1 VLHWA
6 NKIVSNAQRR
16 HIMESPTYL
25 GTDIAGLMHAA
36 RAEARRIMDENKGD
50 VISDHRA
57 ILDRLETGGL
67 ITNEEAQTLLELYKL
82 GFEAGEPK
90 GDAGRAYF
98 QSREIYSKLAASG
111 KASPVALV
119 VASAAVGSFEISA
132 NPEGSTTV
140 TIARVSYG
148 SSLAGIGAGIGS
160 LLGGP
165 AGGVLGGAIGGLV
178 GGIVDDKKGKK

>member
-1 VLHWA
+1 M
-6 NKIVSNAQRR
+6 
-16 HIMESPTYL
+16 METPTYL
-25 GTDIAGLMHAA
+25 GTDIAGMMHAA
-36 RAEARRIMDENKGD
+36 RAEARRIMDANKGD
-50 VISDHRA
+50 LVSDHKA
-57 ILDRLETGGL
+57 ILDRLEAAEL
-67 ITNEEAQTLLELYKL
+67 ITDEEVETLLGLYKL
-82 GFEAGEPK
+82 GYEAGEGK
-90 GDAGRAYF
+90 GDPQRAFF
-98 QSREIYSKLAASG
+98 QSRDIYDKLAAGG

-119 VASAAVGSFEISA
+119 VASAAVGSFDVSV

-165 AGGVLGGAIGGLV
+165 AGGVLGGAIGGLL

>member
-1 VLHWA
+1 MD
-6 NKIVSNAQRR
+6 KS
-16 HIMESPTYL
+16 TYL

-36 RAEARRIMDENKGD
+36 RAEARRVMDANKGD
-50 VISDHRA
+50 VVSDHKA
-57 ILDRLETGGL
+57 ILDRLEAGDL
-67 ITNEEAQTLLELYKL
+67 ITDEEVRTLMELYKI
-82 GFEAGEPK
+82 GYEAGEGK
-90 GDAGRAYF
+90 TDVQRAYF
-98 QSREIYSKLAASG
+98 ESRDIYDRMAAGG

-132 NPEGSTTV
+132 DPKGSTTV
-140 TIARVSYG
+140 TIAKVSYG

>member
-1 VLHWA
+1 
-6 NKIVSNAQRR
+6 
-16 HIMESPTYL
+16 MESSTYL

-36 RAEARRIMDENKGD
+36 RAEARLIMVANKGD
-50 VISDHRA
+50 LVSDHKA

-67 ITNEEAQTLLELYKL
+67 ITDQEAKTLLALYKI
-82 GFEAGEPK
+82 GYEAGEPK
-90 GDAGRAYF
+90 GDAQRAYF
-98 QSREIYSKLAASG
+98 QSRDIYSRLAASG

-119 VASAAVGSFEISA
+119 VASAAVGSFEISET
-132 NPEGSTTV
+132 PEGSTTV

-165 AGGVLGGAIGGLV
+165 AGGVLGGAIGGLI
-178 GGIVDDKKGKK
+178 GGIVDDKKDKK